1 MENVIHKR
9 AERRSFKG
17 IMHALKKDV
26 TGNTLLFVGAGM
38 LPVMGAIGAAVDMSR
53 IHLVRNRMQ
62 QACDAGA
69 LAGRRK
75 MTGQVITQ
83 ADKDEAVRFF
93 RFNFP
98 DKSMGTEPMSADG
111 SGDNKITVALN
122 SKKQIGMS
130 ATTELPTTVMQVFG
144 EDKTRVTV
152 KCEGEEYYVNTD
164 VMLVL
169 DTTGS
174 MNCTLADSTTAAC
187 PITEKT
193 NSKMSA
199 LRTAVK
205 QLYADLRP
213 VQENL
218 EGKNL
223 RLRVGF
229 VQYASTVNVGKL
241 IYAENS
247 AYLKN
252 TSLYRNAAS
261 PGTLVN
267 GPARSSSWYTGSS
280 ATDWHGCI
288 QERKTANI
296 LPTAT
301 SIPTTAYD
309 LDVATIPSND
319 DTRWGPLD
327 PSLMKN
333 MSGFSGGS
341 PGPVTSYADSVNK
354 LNFTGIG
361 WATVGE
367 AGFYACPKPA
377 RHLESWSSI
386 AAFNTFVDTIQH
398 GRGGTYH
405 DIGMIWGTR
414 MIANQ
419 GIFAAK
425 NPNVYNG
432 VKVGRTIVLVTD
444 GLMAPSTATYGA
456 YNTGKD
462 DADDNVVFP
471 GFTSTSSS
479 NFNYPNYRS
488 RHEKRFNLMCNRAKE
503 LGAEIWV
510 IAMLDANTAI
520 SDSLKNCASD
530 QQAYKV
536 SDAAALTAV
545 FKQISDKV
553 GNLRIGG

>member
-1 MENVIHKR
+1 
-9 AERRSFKG
+9 
-17 IMHALKKDV
+17 MHALKKDV

-38 LPVMGAIGAAVDMSR
+38 LPIMGAIGAAVDMSR
-53 IHLVRNRMQ
+53 LYLVRNRMQ

-83 ADKDEAVRFF
+83 ADKDEAIRFF

-98 DKSMGTEPMSADG
+98 DKSMGTDLMSTNG
-111 SGDNKITVALN
+111 SGEDKITVALN
-122 SKKQIGMS
+122 SKKQIGMT
-130 ATTELPTTVMQVFG
+130 ATTELPATVMRVFG
-144 EDKTRVTV
+144 EEKLRVTV

-174 MNCTLADSTTAAC
+174 MNCTLADSTTC
-187 PITEKT
+187 GNLTEKVG
-193 NSKMSA
+193 SKMSE

-205 QLYADLRP
+205 KLYADLRP

-218 EGKNL
+218 EAKNL

-229 VQYASTVNVGKL
+229 VQYSSTVNVGKL
-241 IYAENS
+241 IYAQNS
-247 AYLKN
+247 GYIN
-252 TSLYRNAAS
+252 NPTQYRNAS
-261 PGTLVN
+261 GTAYN
-267 GPARSSSWYTGSS
+267 GPNRATTWFTGSG
-280 ATDWHGCI
+280 ATDWQGCI
-288 QERKTANI
+288 QERATTAFASN
-296 LPTAT
+296 AT
-301 SIPTTAYD
+301 SIPSTAYD
-309 LDVATIPSND
+309 LDNTTLPSSTA
-319 DTRWGPLD
+319 TRWSALD
-327 PSLMKN
+327 PALMLN
-333 MSGFSGGS
+333 ADAFG
-341 PGPVTSYADSVNK
+341 YANYG
-354 LNFTGIG
+354 TTWMQEQGY
-361 WATVGE
+361 
-367 AGFYACPKPA
+367 YACPKPA
-377 RHLESWSSI
+377 VHLQAWPSI
-386 AAFNTFVDTIQH
+386 ATFNAQVDTITQ

-414 MIANQ
+414 MIANT
-419 GIFAAK
+419 GIFGSR

-444 GLMAPSTATYGA
+444 GLMAPNTGIYGA
-456 YNTGKD
+456 YSTGF
-462 DADDNVVFP
+462 DNGAHNLVYP
-471 GFTSTSSS
+471 NFTSTSSS
-479 NFNYPNYRS
+479 NASYPEYRA

-510 IAMLDANTAI
+510 IAMLDANTPI
-520 SDSLKNCASD
+520 STSLKNCASD